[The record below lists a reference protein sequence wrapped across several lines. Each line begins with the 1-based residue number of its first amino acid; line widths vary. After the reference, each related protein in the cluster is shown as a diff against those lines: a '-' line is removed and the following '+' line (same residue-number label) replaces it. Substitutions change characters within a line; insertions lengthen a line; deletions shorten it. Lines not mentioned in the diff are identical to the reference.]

1 MKFKLLFSLCLAGAS
16 LNIMAQGYKDGVEY
30 YKADQFENAKE
41 LLIRNLDNAETD
53 KAISFYYL
61 GCIAMQEGN
70 IEEALKYFNDG
81 ITANPEYAYNYV
93 GLGAIDLKNNDEKSA
108 QKNFKQAEK
117 LVKKDASIHI
127 AIARAYYNADPVG
140 YAKEI
145 EKRVDKAR
153 RTNMEEADIYMF
165 EGDMAAD
172 RKDWGA
178 AAGKY
183 EMATSF
189 EEDATEGY
197 VKGAN
202 MYFRINPK
210 YSIELLKKLLQL
222 NPTSA
227 LGQRE
232 LANKYYDNNMFKEAV
247 VEYGK
252 YVQNPNHFKQDEN
265 RFAFLLFYG
274 GDFKQGY
281 EFATSLL
288 NEDPNNFTA
297 RRFQF
302 MNAAQLHE
310 LKDQLIPMADALVAA
325 HSETNKF
332 APIDYSL
339 ISEEY
344 KSFGRIDD
352 AINILKEAIEV
363 IPTEINFYKQLSMV
377 YLEKGDWANVVD
389 SFQSYIEKKE
399 EPTPTDIVQ
408 QARFCYYGA
417 INMKTTDAEKSKKLF
432 EQATTIATEFSQK
445 YTNSHIG
452 FKLLGDIKVQQV
464 DASNTSLINSVALD
478 DYLKAI
484 QILESSNTV
493 KQYSKDAQSLYKY
506 IGNYYLVEMN
516 DIENAKE
523 YYYKML
529 ELDPE
534 NTVLR
539 EFIEGL
545 Q

>member
-1 MKFKLLFSLCLAGAS
+1 
-16 LNIMAQGYKDGVEY
+16 
-30 YKADQFENAKE
+30 
-41 LLIRNLDNAETD
+41 
-53 KAISFYYL
+53 
-61 GCIAMQEGN
+61 
-70 IEEALKYFNDG
+70 
-81 ITANPEYAYNYV
+81 
-93 GLGAIDLKNNDEKSA
+93 
-108 QKNFKQAEK
+108 
-117 LVKKDASIHI
+117 
-127 AIARAYYNADPVG
+127 
-140 YAKEI
+140 
-145 EKRVDKAR
+145 
-153 RTNMEEADIYMF
+153 
-165 EGDMAAD
+165 
-172 RKDWGA
+172 
-178 AAGKY
+178 
-183 EMATSF
+183 
-189 EEDATEGY
+189 
-197 VKGAN
+197 
-202 MYFRINPK
+202 
-210 YSIELLKKLLQL
+210 
-222 NPTSA
+222 
-227 LGQRE
+227 
-232 LANKYYDNNMFKEAV
+232 MFKEAV

-516 DIENAKE
+516 DVENAKE